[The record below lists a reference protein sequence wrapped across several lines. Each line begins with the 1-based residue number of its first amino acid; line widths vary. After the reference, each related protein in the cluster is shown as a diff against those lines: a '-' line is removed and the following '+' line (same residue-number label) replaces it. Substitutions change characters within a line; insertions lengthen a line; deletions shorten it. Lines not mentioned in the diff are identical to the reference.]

1 MFDSI
6 KRGFS
11 FVGQA
16 LDMARKDLDL
26 IKPSLYG
33 MVVGA
38 IASALGAI
46 PIILAALTVGGS
58 DFGNIVIGILGALLV
73 FVQYAIAYV
82 FSGMTAY
89 LVYGY
94 LTEGDG
100 RLDKAW
106 EIIRRDWLDI
116 LSLAGASTL
125 VKVVENFIR
134 GNGRRRNPLGEM
146 LAGLLNS
153 VWTSATYFVLPAMVI
168 EDLNLGQGLKRATE
182 IVKKNLML
190 VAITEIG
197 VSGVIG
203 FAGGVLGFLAVIL
216 GVGIFLGF
224 AAAAGSGN
232 VVPLII
238 GGVLAA
244 LVAGSLLAVISAFS
258 SYVMTAY
265 HTCMFLWAR
274 GAEQA
279 VAHGQSAQAAP
290 VPAPVAAVLGLAGR

>member
-279 VAHGQSAQAAP
+279 VAQGQSVQAAP